1 MLTIA
6 VWLVGGAFGLAGWMD
21 VRALRRR
28 HRTRSGNEMWLER
41 LDLHRDLESTQHRG
55 LAIPIGDIC
64 RDRQRSR

>member
-1 MLTIA
+1 
-6 VWLVGGAFGLAGWMD
+6 GSAFALAGWID
-21 VRALRRR
+21 VRAFRRR
-28 HRTRSGNEMWLER
+28 RRIRSGNEIWLER